1 MYFPSNKYFYKKL
14 KFNEKR
20 GIITPKKNQ
29 TKMMRN
35 VLVIGQRKSGVDLD
49 PSTEEFSYY
58 DTPKRC
64 KEVNIELEEYVLQ
77 VFPDEDFNI
86 EYLSHFPKEVG
97 SADYNM
103 LFGGRLSK
111 KNKKFVREKA
121 GNYDLIIVYSAPYVS
136 FIMGEYI
143 VQDLHTIMKPN
154 ALLSMYLLNQKN
166 QKYWSIYD
174 FKHFI
179 RKFERFPSIYDE
191 LLFIKR

>member
-1 MYFPSNKYFYKKL
+1 L

-20 GIITPKKNQ
+20 GIINPKKNQ

-58 DTPKRC
+58 NTPKRC

-77 VFPDEDFNI
+77 VFPDDDFNI

-111 KNKKFVREKA
+111 KNKKFVREKT
-121 GNYDLIIVYSAPYVS
+121 GNYDLIIAYSVPYVS
-136 FIMGEYI
+136 FIMGESI